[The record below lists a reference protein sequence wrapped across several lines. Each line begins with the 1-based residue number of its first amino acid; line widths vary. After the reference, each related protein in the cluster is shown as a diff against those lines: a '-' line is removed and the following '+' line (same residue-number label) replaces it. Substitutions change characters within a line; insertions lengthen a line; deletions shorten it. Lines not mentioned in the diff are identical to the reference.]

1 MAGQSILEEG
11 KWLVAVNDGLIELLD
26 VQLEGKKRMST
37 ASFLLGNAAFA
48 GLKLG

>member
-1 MAGQSILEEG
+1 
-11 KWLVAVNDGLIELLD
+11 

-48 GLKLG
+48 GLKLGWLQISEALQR